1 MSRGTTSASALLDLL
16 AAHGELSSVELG
28 EAKQNA
34 STALAWIVVAVVG
47 GLTAWGALNV
57 AVVLALPQAPWKSLC
72 GVAALNLSA
81 ALVAGFKARGMLRRP
96 LFELTRRELARDAR
110 SILEIVS

>member
-1 MSRGTTSASALLDLL
+1 MSGGTTSASAVLDLL

-28 EAKQNA
+28 EAKQNVV
-34 STALAWIVVAVVG
+34 SALAWTVVAIVA
-47 GLTAWGALNV
+47 GLSAWCALNV
-57 AVVLALPQAPWKSLC
+57 AVVIALPQAPWKSLC
-72 GVAALNLSA
+72 GVAVLNLAA
-81 ALVAGFKARGMLRRP
+81 ALVAGFKARGLLRRP